1 MRQTQDT
8 VEQETIVA
16 EEIEEAQFDDLAP
29 EQPEAEPFAD
39 ISGVEEALQAWSE
52 GGHALDELD
61 DSDEIKAIQFPQ
73 LDTTVV
79 PRTIEK
85 PNRLSNVIVDI
96 SVELGTKEMT
106 VRELT
111 KEFLGSMKPSAVCVA
126 DLYHRADTDLVA
138 ATVSALA
145 RARAAE
151 AGAGAGLKFEPNRS
165 GCVGFSQDGIELIE
179 EGNIKESG
187 RREAKTE
194 KTRTV
199 PWRDITWGAI
209 DDDGASIE
217 FGDDGESVHLDGA
230 IGRAAAHYAFYI
242 ADDATESVQS
252 GAAVVPSMASHD
264 GFVQLADLT
273 GNRSIAVKSASKR

>member
-52 GGHALDELD
+52 GGHALDEID

-111 KEFLGSMKPSAVCVA
+111 DLKEQDVIELDKLAGEPFNIRVNGRRFAEGEVVVV
-126 DLYHRADTDLVA
+126 TDLMAVRI
-138 ATVSALA
+138 TRLHEFPLDD
-145 RARAAE
+145 E
-151 AGAGAGLKFEPNRS
+151 A
-165 GCVGFSQDGIELIE
+165 
-179 EGNIKESG
+179 
-187 RREAKTE
+187 
-194 KTRTV
+194 
-199 PWRDITWGAI
+199 
-209 DDDGASIE
+209 
-217 FGDDGESVHLDGA
+217 
-230 IGRAAAHYAFYI
+230 
-242 ADDATESVQS
+242 
-252 GAAVVPSMASHD
+252 
-264 GFVQLADLT
+264 
-273 GNRSIAVKSASKR
+273 